1 MNQQTAYQ
9 LLKDIN
15 ETVGR
20 LEAKM
25 DKRICALES
34 RTDLLETFRDN
45 LLGKIAIITAAIS
58 LSLTF
63 FIDYLKDKFKINI

>member
-1 MNQQTAYQ
+1 MNSQTAYQ

-25 DKRICALES
+25 DKRICVLET

-45 LLGKIAIITAAIS
+45 LLGKIAVITFAIS

-63 FIDYLKDKFKINI
+63 VIDYIKDKFKIKI

>member
-1 MNQQTAYQ
+1 MNSQTAYQ

-25 DKRICALES
+25 DKRICILES

-45 LLGKIAIITAAIS
+45 LLGKIAVITFAIS

-63 FIDYLKDKFKINI
+63 VIDYIKDKFKIKI